1 MQGFIYWFALLATA
15 QILSTVSAATVNKEV
30 LRTIDATSS
39 IVRITTEIKVTGA
52 LKEYLYVVPT
62 ESAKHIAYIG
72 GKAKGVKNPLEI
84 SPPESKNGNYTL
96 YRIKL
101 QDANPTIKIIT
112 VLTEVLEPYPAE
124 IFQLERQLVKLTDS
138 HYYYSLYPTSAQK
151 TIFKL
156 ASSAVESY
164 TRKVPHTSRGSTI
177 SLGPY
182 LDVEPE
188 TYSRCIV
195 HYENHAPFAKLK
207 TVRTDMEVSHWG
219 SVSVE
224 EVIELEHAGAKLK
237 GGFSRFDYQM
247 RRTED
252 SHSFRSLLAV
262 LPGEANSIFY
272 RDQIGNISSS
282 ELRQVEGEIELEVQ
296 PRFPM
301 FGGWKSQF
309 YIGYRVPTES
319 MLTVDPISGRYKLKF
334 DFYTMF
340 EDVWV
345 GDLEVKLVLPE
356 GCTDIKVELPSS
368 TTSSWTR
375 RYTYLDSKMNGGR
388 PVLVLRGKNLVA
400 ELDSEVLVSYSF
412 GPSRILVEPF
422 MLCASFFTFFCICSF
437 IARTSAVPKNDEI
450 LAAADAAAAVE
461 KKVKAE

>member
-1 MQGFIYWFALLATA
+1 VTA
-15 QILSTVSAATVNKEV
+15 STVNKEV

-39 IVRITTEIKVTGA
+39 IVRVTTEIKVTGA
-52 LKEYLYVVPT
+52 SKEYLYVVPT
-62 ESAKHIAYIG
+62 DSAKHIAYIG
-72 GKAKGVKNPLEI
+72 GKAKGIKTPLEI
-84 SPPESKNGNYTL
+84 SPPEESTIGNYTQ
-96 YRIKL
+96 YRVKV

-112 VLTEVLEPYPAE
+112 VLTDVLEPYPAE
-124 IFQLERQLVKLTDS
+124 IFQLERQLVKLVDS
-138 HYYYSLYPTSAQK
+138 HYYYSMYPTSAQK

-177 SLGPY
+177 SMGPY
-182 LDVEPE
+182 LDVEPQA
-188 TYSRCIV
+188 YSRCVV

-207 TVRTDMEVSHWG
+207 TVRTDIEVSHWG

-262 LPGEANSIFY
+262 LPGEATSIFY

-282 ELRQVEGEIELEVQ
+282 ELRRVETEIEMEVQ

-309 YIGYRVPTES
+309 YLGYRVPTES
-319 MLTVDPISGRYKLKF
+319 MLFIDPISGRYQLKF

-356 GCTDIKVELPSS
+356 GCSDIKVELPSS

-375 RYTYLDSKMNGGR
+375 RYTYLDSKLNGGR
-388 PVLVLRGKNLVA
+388 PVLILRGKNLVA
-400 ELDSEVLVSYSF
+400 ELDSVVLVSYSF
-412 GPSRILVEPF
+412 GASRILVEPC
-422 MLCASFFTFFCICSF
+422 MLCATFFAFFCICSF
-437 IARTSAVPKNDEI
+437 IARTSAVPKNDEVG
-450 LAAADAAAAVE
+450 LAGTDAAVADKD
-461 KKVKAE
+461 KKTKAE